1 MNAAWSVTGL
11 VLFAIA
17 LVLLVIW
24 RPRML
29 GRRSGKVL
37 AFMALF
43 LVPALASTLG
53 TGLHLEK
60 AKTTEFCLSCH
71 EMQPY
76 GESLMLD
83 DSEYLPAAHFQNH
96 RVPADSACYACHT
109 DYTMFGGVNAK
120 MRGLRHLWVHYVS
133 KAPAKL
139 ALYEPYNNRE
149 CLHCHGGA
157 RSFEESELHADIRG
171 ELASGEMSCLDC
183 HESVHPV
190 DELDSLERWQKPS
203 TEGES

>member
-53 TGLHLEK
+53 AGLHLEK

-96 RVPADSACYACHT
+96 RVPADSACYSCHT

-120 MRGLRHLWVHYVS
+120 MRGMRHLWVHYVG
-133 KAPAKL
+133 KAPEKL

-157 RSFEESELHADIRG
+157 RSFEESELHGDIRS
-171 ELASGEMSCLDC
+171 ELASGEMSCLEC
-183 HESVHPV
+183 HDAVHPV
-190 DELDSLERWQKPS
+190 DKLDSLERWQKPS